1 MSLPRSAFPSILP
14 PELAQALHV
23 ADQLRAH
30 ARSPASEQAR
40 LENAQLVHLLAH
52 ARRYS
57 PFWRARLDAARAR
70 REGGERTALADLP
83 VLTRRELQD
92 NADAMRAHWP
102 GLGSEDVHVAR
113 TSGSVGQPVRVEHYL
128 PAYRP
133 MYGAIARLDD
143 EWQGRDRSRPLAV
156 VRDLPDGAR
165 PGWGGLRLPSERA
178 GEVRLRNLVDHT
190 PQALAD
196 WLAEV
201 RPGYLVTTPSMAGEL
216 ARIALARGD
225 DRVRLH
231 QVMTFAEVVTP
242 ELRRLVNDA
251 FGARITDRYS
261 CEELGWI
268 AMQCPKHDHLHVMSS
283 NVLLEVVDD
292 AGRPCGPGRPGRIL
306 VTGLLGYAMP
316 LVRYE
321 LGDHG
326 ELGEACD
333 CGLTLP
339 VLRRVIGRS
348 RSFLRHRDGTLR
360 QARLTGEYWREVAPV
375 REYRVVQYADGLVEA
390 FVTGDAAFDEAQ
402 RERMRAM
409 LGRVLG
415 DDLEIVVTQ
424 VERIDWGSRWKR
436 IDVARIDRLRGEPI
450 PDAPPA

>member
-30 ARSPASEQAR
+30 ARSPVAVQAR
-40 LENAQLVHLLAH
+40 LEQAQLQNLLGH

-57 PFWRARLDAARAR
+57 PFWRARLDAARDRADKAD
-70 REGGERTALADLP
+70 RTVLSDLP
-83 VLTRRELQD
+83 VLTRREVQD
-92 NADAMRAHWP
+92 NAEAMRARWP
-102 GLGSEDVHVAR
+102 GLGADAIRVAS
-113 TSGSVGQPVRVEHYL
+113 TSGSVGQPIRVERYL
-128 PAYRP
+128 PTYRP
-133 MYGAIARLDD
+133 MYGALARLDD
-143 EWQGRDRSRPLAV
+143 EWQARDRSRTLAV
-156 VRDLPDGAR
+156 IRDMPDTSR
-165 PGWGGLRLPSERA
+165 SSWGGLRLPGERT
-178 GEVRLRNLVDHT
+178 GEAHVRNLVDHT

-196 WLAEV
+196 WLAKV

-216 ARIALARGD
+216 ARLALARGD

-231 QVMTFAEVVTP
+231 QVMTFAEIVTP
-242 ELRRLVNDA
+242 ELRQRVSAA

-292 AGRPCGPGRPGRIL
+292 AGRPCGPGRPGRIV

-326 ELGEACD
+326 ELGEPCD

-390 FVTGDAAFDEAQ
+390 FVTGDVAFDDAV

-409 LGRVLG
+409 LARVLG
-415 DDLEIVVTQ
+415 GDLEIVVTQ

-436 IDVARIDRLRGEPI
+436 IDVARLDRLRGEPI
-450 PDAPPA
+450 PDSPPG